1 MPVDVDNI
9 GPFASRLARSGI
21 ADTAVLQ
28 NDDNG
33 AGSTGC
39 GLRRHRRSDE
49 GKEQGDD
56 EDGHDPL
63 RRQRRRKTAY
73 RYPQKMCFACFHSS
87 SGVIVKP
94 VPTTSQ
100 PVALSQKGCLF
111 NVGGSPTIFNIE
123 VRLESVIKKL

>member
-9 GPFASRLARSGI
+9 GTLASWLARSGI
-21 ADTAVLQ
+21 ADPAVLQ
-28 NDDNG
+28 NDDNS

-39 GLRRHRRSDE
+39 GLRRYRRTDE
-49 GKEQGDD
+49 GKKQCDD

-63 RRQRRRKTAY
+63 RRQRRGRTSY
-73 RYPQKMCFACFHSS
+73 RDPQKTCFACFHSS

-100 PVALSQKGCLF
+100 AVTLSQKGCLS
-111 NVGGSPTIFNIE
+111 NVGRLPTIFNIE
-123 VRLESVIKKL
+123 VRLESVLKKL